1 LWSDI
6 RYTIPMKN
14 GSLLRI
20 GTRGSP
26 LARYQAELV
35 RAMLASENG
44 IAPEEI
50 EVVAIR
56 TSGDAVRDRP
66 LADVGGK
73 GLFTKEIEEALLDGR
88 VDLAV
93 HSAKDVPTFLPE
105 GLVLAAYPEREDPRD
120 AFVSGIVDSIAALPR
135 SAVVGSASVRR
146 EALIRRMRGDI
157 DVKLLRGN
165 VHTRLEKVASGEFAG
180 SVLAIAGLKRL
191 GLEAQAREL
200 LDPAIFPPS
209 VGQGAIAVE
218 IRADD
223 SATAKRV
230 KKINHAPTSIA
241 LAAERAFLAV
251 LDGSCRAPI
260 AGHARI
266 ENGRV
271 NFYGLLIRPDGQE
284 FVETR
289 REGSVADAVALG
301 ADAGQELKRRASVAL
316 RAVLA

>member
-1 LWSDI
+1 
-6 RYTIPMKN
+6 MKN
-14 GSLLRI
+14 GPPLRI

-26 LARYQAELV
+26 LALHQAELV
-35 RAMLASENG
+35 RATLASENG
-44 IAPEEI
+44 VAPEAIEI
-50 EVVAIR
+50 VTIR

-93 HSAKDVPTFLPE
+93 HSAKDVPTFLPA
-105 GLVLAAYPEREDPRD
+105 GLTLAAYLKREDPRD
-120 AFVSGIVDSIAALPR
+120 AFVSTIVGSVADLPR
-135 SAVVGSASVRR
+135 GSVVGSASVRR
-146 EALIRRMRGDI
+146 EALIRRMRPDVE
-157 DVKLLRGN
+157 VKLLRGN

-180 SVLAIAGLKRL
+180 SVLALAGLKRL
-191 GLEAQAREL
+191 GLDSQAREI
-200 LDPAIFPPS
+200 LDPAVFPPS

-223 SATAKRV
+223 ATAAAHV
-230 KKINHAPTSIA
+230 AKIDHEPTSTA

-251 LDGSCRAPI
+251 LDGSCRTPI

-271 NFYGLLIRPDGQE
+271 EFYGLLITPDGRE

-289 REGSVADAVALG
+289 RDGAAADAAALG
-301 ADAGQELKRRASVAL
+301 ADAGQELKRRASAAL
-316 RAVLA
+316 RSVLM

>member
-1 LWSDI
+1 MTEKPI
-6 RYTIPMKN
+6 
-14 GSLLRI
+14 LRI

-26 LARYQAELV
+26 LALHQAELV
-35 RAMLASENG
+35 RATLASENG

-50 EVVAIR
+50 EIVTIR

-93 HSAKDVPTFLPE
+93 HSAKDVPTFLPP
-105 GLVLAAYPEREDPRD
+105 GLTLAAYLKREDARD
-120 AFVSGIVDSIAALPR
+120 AFVSTLVGSVAELPHG
-135 SAVVGSASVRR
+135 SVVGSASVRR
-146 EALIRRMRGDI
+146 EALIRRMRPDVE
-157 DVKLLRGN
+157 VKLLRGN

-180 SVLAIAGLKRL
+180 SVLALAGLKRL
-191 GLEAQAREL
+191 GLDAQAREI
-200 LDPAIFPPS
+200 LDPAVFPPS
-209 VGQGAIAVE
+209 VGQGAIAIE

-223 SATAKRV
+223 AAAAAHVAKV
-230 KKINHAPTSIA
+230 NHGPTSTA

-260 AGHARI
+260 AGHAEI

-271 NFYGLLIRPDGQE
+271 QFYGLLIATNGHE

-289 REGSVADAVALG
+289 REGAAADAAALG
-301 ADAGQELKRRASVAL
+301 ADAGQELKRRASAAL
-316 RAVLA
+316 RSVLM

>member
-1 LWSDI
+1 
-6 RYTIPMKN
+6 MKN
-14 GSLLRI
+14 GPILRI

-35 RAMLASENG
+35 RAMLASENR

-50 EVVAIR
+50 EIVAIR

-88 VDLAV
+88 VDVAV
-93 HSAKDVPTFLPE
+93 HSAKDVPTFLPD
-105 GLVLAAYPEREDPRD
+105 GLTLAAYPEREDPRD

-135 SAVVGSASVRR
+135 GAVVGSASVRR
-146 EALIRRMRGDI
+146 EALIRRMRDDI

-165 VHTRLEKVASGEFAG
+165 VHTRLEKVANGTFAG

-191 GLEAQAREL
+191 GLEGQAREL
-200 LDPAIFPPS
+200 LDPTIFPPS

-223 SATAKRV
+223 AATAARV
-230 KKINHAPTSIA
+230 AKIDHAPTSIA
-241 LAAERAFLAV
+241 LAAERAFLAE

-266 ENGRV
+266 EDGRV
-271 NFYGLLIRPDGQE
+271 DFYGLLISVDGRE

-289 REGSVADAVALG
+289 REGAAADATALG
-301 ADAGQELKRRASVAL
+301 ADAGQELKRRASAAL
-316 RAVLA
+316 RAVLT

>member
-1 LWSDI
+1 
-6 RYTIPMKN
+6 MKN
-14 GSLLRI
+14 GPPLRI

-26 LARYQAELV
+26 LALHQAELV
-35 RAMLASENG
+35 RATLASENG
-44 IAPEEI
+44 VAPEAIEI
-50 EVVAIR
+50 VTIR

-93 HSAKDVPTFLPE
+93 HSAKDVPTFLPA
-105 GLVLAAYPEREDPRD
+105 GLTLAAYLKREDPRD
-120 AFVSGIVDSIAALPR
+120 AFVSTIVGSVADLPR
-135 SAVVGSASVRR
+135 GSVVGSASVRR
-146 EALIRRMRGDI
+146 EALIRRMRPDVE
-157 DVKLLRGN
+157 VKLLRGN

-180 SVLAIAGLKRL
+180 SVLALAGLKRL
-191 GLEAQAREL
+191 GLDSQAREI
-200 LDPAIFPPS
+200 LDPAVFPPS

-223 SATAKRV
+223 ATAAAHV
-230 KKINHAPTSIA
+230 AKIDHEPTSTA

-251 LDGSCRAPI
+251 LDGSCRTPI

-271 NFYGLLIRPDGQE
+271 EFYGLLITPDGRE

-289 REGSVADAVALG
+289 RDGAAAEAAALG
-301 ADAGQELKRRASVAL
+301 ADAGQELKRRASAAL
-316 RAVLA
+316 RSALM

>member
-1 LWSDI
+1 
-6 RYTIPMKN
+6 MKN
-14 GSLLRI
+14 SPRLRI

-26 LARYQAELV
+26 LALHQAELV

-44 IAPEEI
+44 IAPDEI
-50 EVVAIR
+50 EIVAIR

-88 VDLAV
+88 VDMAV
-93 HSAKDVPTFLPE
+93 HSAKDVPTFLPD
-105 GLVLAAYPEREDPRD
+105 GLTLAAYPRREDPRD
-120 AFVSGIVDSIAALPR
+120 AFVSILVGSVAELPR
-135 SAVVGSASVRR
+135 GSVVGSASVRR
-146 EALIRRMRGDI
+146 EALLRRMRDDI
-157 DVKLLRGN
+157 EVKLLRGN
-165 VHTRLEKVASGEFAG
+165 VHTRLAKVASGQFAG

-191 GLEAQAREL
+191 GLENQARET

-218 IRADD
+218 IRSDD
-223 SATAKRV
+223 PATMAQV
-230 KKINHAPTSIA
+230 QQIDHVATSTA
-241 LAAERAFLAV
+241 LAAERAFLAE

-260 AGHARI
+260 AGHAQV

-271 NFYGLLIRPDGQE
+271 NFYGLLIRPDGKE

-289 REGSVADAVALG
+289 REGPASDAVELG
-301 ADAGQELKRRASVAL
+301 ADAGRELKARASAAL
-316 RAVLA
+316 RSVLM